1 MENQITK
8 YDETLKKLEESIR
21 FYIKDEKSFAEALI
35 FAKKLENFAEMI
47 KEKVRNRGSEIMSK
61 DNLKEIIFGDFKV
74 LKVEPPMRIEYRPGQ
89 VIEALGM
96 ENSLQFLKVDAT
108 KLKGWIIKARVEGET
123 LNTLNLGRKEKL
135 TKGYIKLIPI
145 TKEYENQ

>member
-74 LKVEPPMRIEYRPGQ
+74 LKVEPSMRIEYRPGQ